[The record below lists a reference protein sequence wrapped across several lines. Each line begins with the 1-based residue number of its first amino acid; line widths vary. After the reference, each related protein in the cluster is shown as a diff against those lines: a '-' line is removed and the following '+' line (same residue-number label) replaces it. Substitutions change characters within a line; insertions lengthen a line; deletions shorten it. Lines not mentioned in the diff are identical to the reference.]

1 LYIGKNYT
9 NSNKCVE
16 LQADPINPCVP
27 SPCGPNSQCKEINY
41 QAVCSCLQ
49 SYVGS
54 PPNCR
59 PECVVNS
66 ECGKPKA
73 CRNLK
78 CVDPCLNACGSN
90 SKCKV
95 INHSPICSCKEGFTG
110 DPFSSCYAIQCKFN
124 FCSLFN
130 YRFKNIFLLSSL
142 FLQHEMY

>member
-1 LYIGKNYT
+1 MKIIFL
-9 NSNKCVE
+9 VP
-16 LQADPINPCVP
+16 QADEIDPCSP
-27 SPCGPNSQCKEINY
+27 SPCGPNSQCKDINN
-41 QAVCSCLQ
+41 QAVCSCLP

-66 ECGKPKA
+66 ECDKYKA

-110 DPFSSCYAIQCKFN
+110 DPFSSCYAIQCKFY
-124 FCSLFN
+124 F
-130 YRFKNIFLLSSL
+130 
-142 FLQHEMY
+142 

>member
-1 LYIGKNYT
+1 MLLINLFKLHTINCE
-9 NSNKCVE
+9 NILIE
-16 LQADPINPCVP
+16 PQADPINPCNP

-66 ECGKPKA
+66 ECDKQKS

-95 INHSPICSCKEGFTG
+95 LNHSPICSCKEGFTG
-110 DPFSSCYAIQCKFN
+110 DPFSSCYAIQCKLYLN
-124 FCSLFN
+124 
-130 YRFKNIFLLSSL
+130 NIFISISYS
-142 FLQHEMY
+142 FL

>member
-1 LYIGKNYT
+1 MIIIYNICIEPL
-9 NSNKCVE
+9 
-16 LQADPINPCVP
+16 ADPINPCVP
-27 SPCGPNSQCKEINY
+27 SPCGPNSQCKEINN

-49 SYVGS
+49 SYMGN

-78 CVDPCLNACGSN
+78 CVDPCINACGSN

-124 FCSLFN
+124 FL
-130 YRFKNIFLLSSL
+130 IF
-142 FLQHEMY
+142 Y